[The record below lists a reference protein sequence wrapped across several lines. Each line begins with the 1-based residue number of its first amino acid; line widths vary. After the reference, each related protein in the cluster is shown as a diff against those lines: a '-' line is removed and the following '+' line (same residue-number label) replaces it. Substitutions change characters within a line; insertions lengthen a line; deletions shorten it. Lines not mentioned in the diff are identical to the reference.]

1 MAHFLKVLSKP
12 CLSCIHHVVDF
23 HKIVEIEKYF
33 VPISLPGQD
42 GNTMLFFNK
51 IMLPTWQVHLKWPI
65 LVGSLNEDYFLD
77 FLQKSFITFTA

>member
-51 IMLPTWQVHLKWPI
+51 IMLPT
-65 LVGSLNEDYFLD
+65 
-77 FLQKSFITFTA
+77 